1 MDFNSQNENENENLN
16 EPQEYREERRAF
28 VSGTFFK
35 KKLFGAI
42 FILFFA
48 ILAVYLFSSEL
59 KTSNAGNL
67 GKAKQEET
75 AKEEKQQ
82 NLEASYD
89 EEAPK
94 DVSYDEEMRDASGR
108 VVTQEDLNYEVPGNN
123 QEENIISEEERYH
136 LDKLRQLEEESIQ
149 AMRSPS
155 SIAIAT
161 RPQMNG
167 GNVVLAPGGGNTQ
180 VADYDGN
187 RQESKRNFL
196 NREKAQNFYQL
207 GELVDPVS
215 EYELKAGDFIPAVML
230 QAMDSDLPTKGIV
243 AQVAENVMD
252 TVTGRYLLI
261 PQGTKIIGVYD
272 SSITFGQ
279 ERLLVV
285 WQRLIFPNGRSIML
299 ENMQGVD
306 LSGKAGLNADV
317 NNHFATLLKGVIL
330 SSLMGSA
337 AAITTDRKNDWRGA
351 AAEGAGEQI
360 ISIGDRIAE
369 KNLSRQPTLSTKP
382 GDRFNIFVHADLVL
396 EPYKIG
402 R

>member
-1 MDFNSQNENENENLN
+1 MDFNTNQDPIEQNGI
-16 EPQEYREERRAF
+16 EEKSEMRIKG
-28 VSGTFFK
+28 VFFK
-35 KKLFGAI
+35 RKMLYGI
-42 FILFFA
+42 LLFFLG
-48 ILAVYLFSSEL
+48 ILVFYLFSGEIFS
-59 KTSNAGNL
+59 
-67 GKAKQEET
+67 
-75 AKEEKQQ
+75 KEENEGKKEVQEKEQ
-82 NLEASYD
+82 TNVEEVEANYED
-89 EEAPK
+89 VPTDVGYEEK
-94 DVSYDEEMRDASGR
+94 LRDAEGKII
-108 VVTQEDLNYEVPGNN
+108 TEEDLNREVIDT
-123 QEENIISEEERYH
+123 QENSEEIEYQKGKR
-136 LDKLRQLEEESIQ
+136 RELEEEAIQ

-155 SIAIAT
+155 SITIAT
-161 RPQMNG
+161 RPQINNR
-167 GNVVLAPGGGNTQ
+167 NVVLTPGGGNTP
-180 VADYDGN
+180 VTDYDGN

-196 NREKAQNFYQL
+196 NREKSQKFYQL

-230 QAMDSDLPTKGIV
+230 QAINSDLPTKGIV

-252 TVTGRYLLI
+252 TVTGKYLLI
-261 PQGTKIIGVYD
+261 PQGTKIIGTYD

-285 WQRLIFPNGRSIML
+285 WQRLIFPNGRTILL
-299 ENMQGVD
+299 ENMQGID

-337 AAITTDRKNDWRGA
+337 AAITTDRKKDWRGA

>member
-1 MDFNSQNENENENLN
+1 MDFNEN
-16 EPQEYREERRAF
+16 QEYPVEQEENRREEKADMKIKG
-28 VSGTFFK
+28 VFFK
-35 KKLFGAI
+35 RRMLYGM
-42 FILFFA
+42 ILFFLG
-48 ILAVYLFSSEL
+48 ILIFYLFSREIFQKETSEI
-59 KTSNAGNL
+59 K
-67 GKAKQEET
+67 KEVHREEQT
-75 AKEEKQQ
+75 NVEAVEAHYEDVPTDVGYDKEE
-82 NLEASYD
+82 L
-89 EEAPK
+89 
-94 DVSYDEEMRDASGR
+94 RDITGR
-108 VVTQEDLNYEVPGNN
+108 VITEEDLNREAVDMQENN
-123 QEENIISEEERYH
+123 ISEEMEYR
-136 LDKLRQLEEESIQ
+136 KGKIRELEEEALQ

-155 SIAIAT
+155 SITIAT
-161 RPQMNG
+161 RPQTND
-167 GNVVLAPGGGNTQ
+167 GNVVLTPGGGNTP

-207 GELVDPVS
+207 GQLVDPVS

-230 QAMDSDLPTKGIV
+230 QAIDSDLPTKGIV

-252 TVTGRYLLI
+252 TVTGKYLLI
-261 PQGTKIIGVYD
+261 PQGTKIVGTYD

-279 ERLLVV
+279 ERLLVI
-285 WQRLIFPNGRSIML
+285 WQRLIFPNGKSIML
-299 ENMQGVD
+299 ENMQGID

-351 AAEGAGEQI
+351 ATEGAGEQI

-369 KNLSRQPTLSTKP
+369 KNLSRQPTLSTKV

-396 EPYKIG
+396 EPYKVG

>member
-1 MDFNSQNENENENLN
+1 MDFNTNQDPIEQEQNGI
-16 EPQEYREERRAF
+16 EEKSEMRIKG
-28 VSGTFFK
+28 VFFK
-35 KKLFGAI
+35 RKMLYGI
-42 FILFFA
+42 FLFFLG
-48 ILAVYLFSSEL
+48 ILVFYLFSGEIFS
-59 KTSNAGNL
+59 
-67 GKAKQEET
+67 
-75 AKEEKQQ
+75 KEENEGKKEVQEKEQ
-82 NLEASYD
+82 TNVEEVEANYED
-89 EEAPK
+89 VPTDVGYEEK
-94 DVSYDEEMRDASGR
+94 LRDAEGKII
-108 VVTQEDLNYEVPGNN
+108 TEEDLNREVIDT
-123 QEENIISEEERYH
+123 QENSEEIEYQKGKR
-136 LDKLRQLEEESIQ
+136 RELEEEAIQ

-155 SIAIAT
+155 SITIAT
-161 RPQMNG
+161 RPQINN
-167 GNVVLAPGGGNTQ
+167 GNVVLTPGGGNTP
-180 VADYDGN
+180 VTDYDGN

-196 NREKAQNFYQL
+196 NREKSQKFYQL

-230 QAMDSDLPTKGIV
+230 QAINSDLPTKGIV

-252 TVTGRYLLI
+252 TVTGKYLLI
-261 PQGTKIIGVYD
+261 PQGTKIIGTYD

-285 WQRLIFPNGRSIML
+285 WQRLIFPNGRTILL
-299 ENMQGVD
+299 ENMQGID

-337 AAITTDRKNDWRGA
+337 AAITTDRKKDWRGA

>member
-1 MDFNSQNENENENLN
+1 MDFNTNQEPIEQEQNGI
-16 EPQEYREERRAF
+16 EEKSEMRIRG
-28 VSGTFFK
+28 VFFK
-35 KKLFGAI
+35 RKMLYGI
-42 FILFFA
+42 FLFFFSV
-48 ILAVYLFSSEL
+48 LVFYLFSGEIFS
-59 KTSNAGNL
+59 
-67 GKAKQEET
+67 
-75 AKEEKQQ
+75 KEENEVKKEVQEKEQ
-82 NLEASYD
+82 TNVGEVEANYED
-89 EEAPK
+89 IPTDVGYEE
-94 DVSYDEEMRDASGR
+94 ELRDTEGKLI
-108 VVTQEDLNYEVPGNN
+108 TEEDLNREAIDP
-123 QEENIISEEERYH
+123 QEMNEEIEYR
-136 LDKLRQLEEESIQ
+136 KGKMRQLEEEAVQ

-155 SIAIAT
+155 SITIAT

-230 QAMDSDLPTKGIV
+230 QAIDSDLPAKGIV

-252 TVTGRYLLI
+252 TVTGKYLLI
-261 PQGTKIIGVYD
+261 PQGTKIIGTYD

-299 ENMQGVD
+299 ENMPGVD

>member
-1 MDFNSQNENENENLN
+1 MDFNTNQDPIEQNGI
-16 EPQEYREERRAF
+16 EEKSEMRIKG
-28 VSGTFFK
+28 VFFK
-35 KKLFGAI
+35 RKMLYGI
-42 FILFFA
+42 LLFFLG
-48 ILAVYLFSSEL
+48 ILVFYLFSGEIFS
-59 KTSNAGNL
+59 
-67 GKAKQEET
+67 
-75 AKEEKQQ
+75 KEENEGKKEVQEKEQ
-82 NLEASYD
+82 TNVEEVEANYED
-89 EEAPK
+89 VPTDVGYEEK
-94 DVSYDEEMRDASGR
+94 LRDAEGKII
-108 VVTQEDLNYEVPGNN
+108 TEEDLNREVIDT
-123 QEENIISEEERYH
+123 QENSEEIEYQKGKR
-136 LDKLRQLEEESIQ
+136 RELEEEAIQ

-155 SIAIAT
+155 SITIAT
-161 RPQMNG
+161 RPQINN
-167 GNVVLAPGGGNTQ
+167 GNVVLTPGGGNTP
-180 VADYDGN
+180 VTDYDGN

-196 NREKAQNFYQL
+196 NREKSQKFYQL

-230 QAMDSDLPTKGIV
+230 QAINSDLPTKGIV

-252 TVTGRYLLI
+252 TVTGKYLLI
-261 PQGTKIIGVYD
+261 PQGTKIIGTYD

-285 WQRLIFPNGRSIML
+285 WQRLIFPNGRTILL
-299 ENMQGVD
+299 ENMQGID

-337 AAITTDRKNDWRGA
+337 AAITTDRKKDWRGA